1 MPLNLHTNYEI
12 LGTGEPVLFL
22 HGWGSDISDFKA
34 VTNIVSQFYKTIN
47 IDFWGFGKSDNPKT
61 SLSVEDY
68 ADLVYDFI
76 NKQKLGTVN
85 IVGHSFGGRVA
96 IKLCTKY
103 PKSCKSLI
111 LSDSA
116 GLRKKLTLKQKYLIK
131 RYKKLKIKVNE
142 GLKDKK
148 VLEKFGSDDYKQL
161 NDIMKQTFVKVV
173 NEDLSDDARKISIPT
188 LLVWGKK
195 DKDTPLYMGKTFNK
209 LIKNSKLIILNGGHY
224 CHIENLQEY
233 SKICM
238 QFWEEQ

>member
-1 MPLNLHTNYEI
+1 MKHPTPRATNTSTSI
-12 LGTGEPVLFL
+12 KRWN
-22 HGWGSDISDFKA
+22 HA
-34 VTNIVSQFYKTIN
+34 V
-47 IDFWGFGKSDNPKT
+47 
-61 SLSVEDY
+61 
-68 ADLVYDFI
+68 
-76 NKQKLGTVN
+76 GTVVS
-85 IVGHSFGGRVA
+85 ITIFR
-96 IKLCTKY
+96 
-103 PKSCKSLI
+103 
-111 LSDSA
+111 
-116 GLRKKLTLKQKYLIK
+116 KYLIK

-173 NEDLSDDARKISIPT
+173 NEDLSDDASKISIPT

>member
-1 MPLNLHTNYEI
+1 M
-12 LGTGEPVLFL
+12 
-22 HGWGSDISDFKA
+22 
-34 VTNIVSQFYKTIN
+34 
-47 IDFWGFGKSDNPKT
+47 
-61 SLSVEDY
+61 
-68 ADLVYDFI
+68 
-76 NKQKLGTVN
+76 
-85 IVGHSFGGRVA
+85 
-96 IKLCTKY
+96 
-103 PKSCKSLI
+103 
-111 LSDSA
+111 
-116 GLRKKLTLKQKYLIK
+116 
-131 RYKKLKIKVNE
+131 
-142 GLKDKK
+142 
-148 VLEKFGSDDYKQL
+148 LEKFGSDDYKQL